1 MRLKSYSNYFFMF
14 TINKE
19 VVFFIVDPLEQ
30 FDSLPVLSYDN
41 LTIVNNITIYCVLI
55 FAGLF
60 LQLLSGVH
68 PVIKPTNAGS
78 FANLI
83 FNFVKSIVI
92 ENVNKSAQ
100 KHFPLI
106 FYTFTF
112 LLFCNMVGMVPYTFT
127 ITSSF
132 TVTLYLSLGFFIGV
146 NIIGWYNHRSDMLSL
161 FLPGGA
167 PIQITPFLIII
178 ELISYFARI
187 FSLSIRLFANM
198 MSGHTLLKILVGF
211 SYNMYA
217 SGSSILKVALVF
229 PVLIVFLVTGLELSI
244 AFLQAYVFTVLM
256 CIYLNDVFSFH

>member
-1 MRLKSYSNYFFMF
+1 MSLLNTGFKFY
-14 TINKE
+14 
-19 VVFFIVDPLEQ
+19 VFDPLEQ
-30 FDSLPVLSYDN
+30 FESLPILSINN
-41 LTIVNNITIYCVLI
+41 LTLVNNVTVYCALI
-55 FAGLF
+55 FIGLF
-60 LQLLSGVH
+60 AKLLSGLH
-68 PVIKPTNAGS
+68 PVVKPTNAGS

-83 FNFVKSIVI
+83 FNFVKSIMT
-92 ENVNKSAQ
+92 ENVSKEAQ
-100 KHFPLI
+100 KHFPLV
-106 FYTFTF
+106 FYTFLF

-146 NIIGWYNHRSDMLSL
+146 NIIGWYNHRSDLLKL

-167 PIQITPFLIII
+167 PIQITPFLIVI

-211 SYNMYA
+211 SYNMYM
-217 SGSSILKVALVF
+217 SGSSLLKAALIF